1 MLRAVPFIE
10 SELDETKGTPNELLF
25 CESILVLWFG
35 QACLKLASLMKPDFP
50 IKVWLCETSL

>member
-1 MLRAVPFIE
+1 MLGAVPFIE

-35 QACLKLASLMKPDFP
+35 QL
-50 IKVWLCETSL
+50 V